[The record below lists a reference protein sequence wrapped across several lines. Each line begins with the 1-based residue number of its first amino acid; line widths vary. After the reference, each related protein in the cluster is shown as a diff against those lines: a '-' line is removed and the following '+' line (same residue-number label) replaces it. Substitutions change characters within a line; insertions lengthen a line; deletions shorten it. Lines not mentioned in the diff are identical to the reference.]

1 MKIEREVFNDEGKI
15 FYYDEYLNDCCS
27 VDDSA
32 IKKFLVGA

>member
-15 FYYDEYLNDCCS
+15 FYYDEYLDDCCS